1 MSSVLGR
8 MVSEEI
14 SEKDFKELSKMYIK
28 RVRFP
33 SKVYDEFTEFP
44 KYLDQQLAMEANLMS
59 ASWTKATLQSADMIV
74 LTSDNQKKNRKHALF
89 LKNWL
94 VFSEEPWFKRLT
106 ASRVSTKVRVTCPS
120 AEAEAE
126 EILVVKDGQMAFTDA
141 VKFQPPNVMHVD
153 PEKFTLLQLYGN

>member
-1 MSSVLGR
+1 MCPQHFVQKNSPRFSSLFSSGLMSSVLGR

-33 SKVYDEFTEFP
+33 SKVYDEFTDFP

-74 LTSDNQKKNRKHALF
+74 LTSDNQKKNRKHAF
-89 LKNWL
+89 LGL
-94 VFSEEPWFKRLT
+94 LTMTCFVSDVFFIS
-106 ASRVSTKVRVTCPS
+106 
-120 AEAEAE
+120 
-126 EILVVKDGQMAFTDA
+126 
-141 VKFQPPNVMHVD
+141 
-153 PEKFTLLQLYGN
+153 QL

>member
-33 SKVYDEFTEFP
+33 SKVYDEFTDSP

-59 ASWTKATLQSADMIV
+59 ASWTKATLQSEDMIV
-74 LTSDNQKKNRKHALF
+74 LTSDNRKKNRKHAFLGLLMMTCFVSDVFLF
-89 LKNWL
+89 RNCKGRT
-94 VFSEEPWFKRLT
+94 F
-106 ASRVSTKVRVTCPS
+106 
-120 AEAEAE
+120 
-126 EILVVKDGQMAFTDA
+126 
-141 VKFQPPNVMHVD
+141 H
-153 PEKFTLLQLYGN
+153 